1 MMISTE
7 NTGLIIVDIQ
17 GKLAESMYE
26 KDSLFRHT
34 AMLIQ
39 GAKLLSLPIIWV
51 EQIPEKLGATHSE
64 IAKHLTGKAYAKS
77 SFSALGSSEIEHAI
91 ENADKT
97 DWIIAGIEAHICVY
111 QTTRDLLAKNYRVHV
126 ATDAVSSRTKENK
139 ALGIQAMQNAG
150 AKLTGAEMA
159 LFELQ
164 QKAEGDVFKQL
175 IKLVK

>member
-1 MMISTE
+1 MMNVES
-7 NTGLIIVDIQ
+7 TGLIIIDIQ
-17 GKLAESMYE
+17 GNLAEQMHE
-26 KDSLFRHT
+26 KESLFRQT
-34 AMLIQ
+34 SILIN

-51 EQIPEKLGATHSE
+51 EQLPEKLGATHTD
-64 IAKHLTGKAYAKS
+64 IAKHLSGKAFAKT
-77 SFSALGSSEIEHAI
+77 SFSALGSDKIKQAI
-91 ENADKT
+91 ELADKT
-97 DWIIAGIEAHICVY
+97 DWIVAGIEAHICVY
-111 QTTRDLLAKNYRVHV
+111 QTARDLMGMNLKVHV

-139 ALGIQAMQNAG
+139 ALGIDAMQAAG

>member
-1 MMISTE
+1 MIDKE
-7 NTGLIIVDIQ
+7 NTGLMIIDIQ
-17 GKLAESMYE
+17 GKLADIMYE
-26 KDSLFRHT
+26 KDSLIDHICL
-34 AMLIQ
+34 LIE
-39 GAKLLSLPIIWV
+39 GAKLLGMPIIWV
-51 EQIPEKLGATHSE
+51 EQLPDKLGKTH
-64 IAKHLTGKAYAKS
+64 AKVAQHLSGVAYAKS
-77 SFSALGSSEIEHAI
+77 SFSALGSADIEQAI

-97 DWIIAGIEAHICVY
+97 DWIVAGIEAHICVY
-111 QTTRDLLAKNYRVHV
+111 QTARDLLAKNYKVHV

-139 ALGIQAMQNAG
+139 ALGIKAMQSAG